1 MEYAKDLIIS
11 FFDLLLA
18 NEYKN
23 WSIGSLSAEEY
34 FELRIF
40 HLHHHCLC
48 GVDSAQEIIDH
59 FTSQGLRLNKFHPG
73 VIFLKEFS

>member
-34 FELRIF
+34 FELRIP
-40 HLHHHCLC
+40 HLHHHCPC
-48 GVDSAQEIIDH
+48 SVDSA
-59 FTSQGLRLNKFHPG
+59 
-73 VIFLKEFS
+73 